1 MFRDGARK
9 SIWQAKTKR
18 LENLPTHNEM
28 FDVAIIGGG
37 ITGVSTAYRLQLSG
51 LRCILLEANN
61 IGFGTT
67 GGTTAHLNDFFDT
80 TFKETIGKFGLEN
93 AKLLAQAGKEA
104 IHIFQANVARH
115 EIDCDFEY
123 KNAQLFAM
131 DDDQV
136 KQLDDIVDGANQV
149 GYEMTYIDEID
160 YPIPFKKAVHI
171 PKQAQ
176 FHPIKYVKAIAEA
189 YIKAGGMIVEN
200 CLVESHEEDSE
211 GVTFKTSLGEIQAK
225 HGIYATHTP
234 PGISILHFT
243 TAPYRSYA
251 IAFTLKKDNYPT
263 TLGYDLYDP
272 YHYYRTHEIDGKQLI
287 IAGGEDHKT
296 GHSDDTGSCFAKL
309 ENYCRTHFDVDTVEY
324 AWSSQYFE
332 PADGLPSI
340 GVLPASDGRM
350 FVATGFRGN
359 GMTLGTLA
367 SAIITDLIIGGEN
380 PYTKLFNPK
389 RFKPTAGF
397 TSFVKENAT
406 VVKDFIDDKVSM
418 ERIHSLAEI
427 KEGEA
432 KVVKYE
438 GNSYAVFAEKDGEL
452 HILKSTCPHAQCEVR
467 WNNAELS
474 WDCPC
479 HGSRFNINGKILTG
493 PTTTGLE
500 RVNEKIEL
508 S

>member
-9 SIWQAKTKR
+9 SMWQAEAKR
-18 LENLPTHNEM
+18 FENLPTQDQL
-28 FDVAIIGGG
+28 FDVAIVGGG
-37 ITGVSTAYRLQLSG
+37 ITGVSTAYRLQLIG
-51 LRCILLEANN
+51 LKCILLDANN

-80 TFKETIGKFGLEN
+80 TYKEAINKFGLEN

-104 IHIFQANVARH
+104 INIVHSNVFRH
-115 EIDCDFEY
+115 AINCDFEY
-123 KNAQLFAM
+123 KNAHLFAV

-136 KQLDDIVDGANQV
+136 KQLDDIVDGAIQV
-149 GYEMTYIDEID
+149 GYEMNYLDQIDF
-160 YPIPFKKAVHI
+160 PIPFKKAVLI

-176 FHPIKYVKAIAEA
+176 FHPLKYIKGLTEA
-189 YIKAGGMIVEN
+189 YIQAGGMVVES
-200 CLVESHEEDSE
+200 CMVESHVEDHA
-211 GVTFKTSLGEIQAK
+211 GVVLKTSLGDINAK
-225 HGIYATHTP
+225 HAVYATHTP

-251 IAFTLKKDNYPT
+251 IAFSLKNGNYPN

-272 YHYYRTHEIDGKQLI
+272 YHYYRTHEIDGKQLL

-296 GHSDDTGSCFAKL
+296 GHSEDTGSCFAEL
-309 ENYCRTHFDVDTVEY
+309 ENYCRSHFDVDTVEY

-340 GVLPASDGRM
+340 GVLPSSDGRI

-359 GMTLGTLA
+359 GMTFGTLS
-367 SAIITDLIIGGEN
+367 SAIISDLIIDGEN
-380 PYTKLFNPK
+380 PYAKLFNPK

-406 VVKDFIDDKVSM
+406 VVSDFIKDKISI
-418 ERIHSLAEI
+418 ERIQSLAEI
-427 KEGEA
+427 NEGEA

-438 GNSYAVFAEKDGEL
+438 GDSYAIYAEQNGQL
-452 HILKSTCPHAQCEVR
+452 HVLKSTCPHAKCEVR

-479 HGSRFNINGKILTG
+479 HGSRFNINGRILTG
-493 PTTTGLE
+493 PATSGLE
-500 RVNEKIEL
+500 KLNEEL
-508 S
+508 